1 MKRVFSLI
9 VALGL
14 AAVTAWAQDYNAAM
28 EVYNN
33 NSDYNNGVFSG
44 YIRYMI
50 QTLDNS
56 ENQFDNFEWT
66 DYDAGVFAHPSP
78 VLGDI
83 NGEAP
88 VGKWYRHV
96 LPLSRIPCFAGLSYG
111 EIVTLGISHFR
122 LQSINQGTSRGF
134 IDVCLD
140 NVRIFY
146 KKK

>member
-1 MKRVFSLI
+1 M
-9 VALGL
+9 
-14 AAVTAWAQDYNAAM
+14 
-28 EVYNN
+28 
-33 NSDYNNGVFSG
+33 FSG

-50 QTLDNS
+50 QPLDNS

-66 DYDAGVFAHPSP
+66 DYDAGVFGNFSP

-96 LPLSRIPCFAGLSYG
+96 LPLSNIPCFAGHSYAD
-111 EIVTLGISHFR
+111 IVTLGINQFR